1 MERAMKDPIWQPSQ
15 HRITHANLTNYLDYL
30 SDNYAL
36 KFTDYSELHQWSI
49 NNRAQFWASIWDFCG
64 VIGDPGEQ
72 ELIKGNGMLEDRFF
86 PAAKLNFAENLL
98 QRKDHDDAMVFW
110 AEDKTGQRVIWKEL
124 YDEVSRLRQ
133 ALLELGL
140 KAGDR
145 VAAYMAN
152 TPQTII
158 AMLATTS
165 LGAIW
170 CSCSP
175 DFGEQGVIDRFAQI
189 EPTLLFAHS
198 HYYYAGKK
206 INNSH
211 KIKVIAN
218 TLKIFN
224 KVIIAPYGTDQ
235 FIDNAPD
242 IEGKQWLYWHELL
255 APYQSQPIE
264 FERFPFHHP
273 LYILFSSGTTGV
285 PKCIVHSAGGT
296 LLQHLKEHQLHC
308 DVKPNDRLF
317 YYTTTSWM
325 MWHWLVSGLASK
337 ATLLLYDGSPTHP
350 DDSML
355 FMFADAEDM
364 TLFGTSAKFID
375 TLAKHQARPA
385 QVHSLETLRTIT
397 STGSTLSPEHFD
409 YVYQHIK
416 SDVQLSSISGGSD
429 IISCFVLG
437 NPLMPVYR
445 GEITCAGLGMAVEI
459 RNNEDQSVTQE
470 KGELVCTK
478 AFPSMPIGF
487 WNDADQSK
495 YRAAYFDKSPNIW
508 AHSDFAEITEQQGFI
523 IYGRSDTTLNPGGV
537 RIGSAEIYRQVEQIP
552 QVRDSVVIG
561 EQWHDDMRIILF
573 VQLTE
578 GVQLDMAL
586 IETIKNQLRS
596 GATPRHV
603 PDLIYQVA
611 DVPRTRSGKI
621 AELAVKAIIEG
632 KEVKNAGALANP
644 EALDCYKH
652 LVKHHHRKLVM

>member
-1 MERAMKDPIWQPSQ
+1 MNAPIWQPSQ

-36 KFTDYSELHQWSI
+36 KFTGYSELHQWSI
-49 NNRAQFWASIWDFCG
+49 SNRAQFWASIWDFCD

-72 ELIKGNGMLEDRFF
+72 ELIKGNGMLEDCFF
-86 PAAKLNFAENLL
+86 PTAKLNFAENLL
-98 QRKDHDDAMVFW
+98 QRKDHSDAMVFW
-110 AEDKTGQRVIWKEL
+110 AEDKTGQRVNWKEL

-133 ALLELGL
+133 ALLELGV
-140 KAGDR
+140 KSGDR
-145 VAAYMAN
+145 IAAYMAN
-152 TPQTII
+152 TPQTVI
-158 AMLATTS
+158 AMLACTS
-165 LGAIW
+165 LGATW

-189 EPTLLFAHS
+189 EPTLLLAHS

-206 INNSH
+206 HN
-211 KIKVIAN
+211 N
-218 TLKIFN
+218 TLKINKISSALKTLN
-224 KVIIAPYGTDQ
+224 KVIIAPYGTDPLVH
-235 FIDNAPD
+235 NALG
-242 IEGKQWLYWHELL
+242 IEDKQWLYWQELL
-255 APYQSQPIE
+255 APYQAQSIE

-273 LYILFSSGTTGV
+273 LYILFSSGTTGI

-296 LLQHLKEHQLHC
+296 LLQHVKEHQLHC

-325 MWHWLVSGLASK
+325 MWHWLVSGLASR

-350 DDSML
+350 NDSML

-375 TLAKHQARPA
+375 TLAKNQARPA
-385 QVHSLETLRTIT
+385 QLHSLETLRTIT

-437 NPLMPVYR
+437 NPLMPIYR

-459 RNNEDQSVTQE
+459 RDEAGKGTEQQ

-487 WNDADQSK
+487 WNDDNGSK
-495 YRAAYFDKSPNIW
+495 YHAAYFEHFPDIW
-508 AHSDFAEITEQQGFI
+508 AHGDFAETTDHQGFI
-523 IYGRSDTTLNPGGV
+523 IHGRSDTTLNPGGV

-552 QVRDSVVIG
+552 AVLDSVVISQPWQRC
-561 EQWHDDMRIILF
+561 ERIVLF
-573 VQLTE
+573 VQLHE
-578 GVQLDMAL
+578 GCSLDASL
-586 IETIKNQLRS
+586 IEQINLQIRS

-603 PDLIYQVA
+603 PALIVQV
-611 DVPRTRSGKI
+611 DGVPRTRSGKV
-621 AELAVKAIIEG
+621 AELTVKAIIEG
-632 KEVKNAGALANP
+632 QAVKNISALANP
-644 EALDCYKH
+644 EVLESYKNAM
-652 LVKHHHRKLVM
+652 LPVDSTD

>member
-1 MERAMKDPIWQPSQ
+1 MNDPIWQPSQ
-15 HRITHANLTNYLDYL
+15 HRITRANLTNYLDYL

-36 KFTDYSELHQWSI
+36 MFADYSELHQWSI
-49 NNRAQFWASIWDFCG
+49 DNREQFWASIWDFCG

-72 ELIKGNGMLEDRFF
+72 ELIKGLSMLEDRFF
-86 PAAKLNFAENLL
+86 PGAKLNFAENLL
-98 QRKDHDDAMVFW
+98 QRKDHADAIVFW
-110 AEDKTGQRVIWKEL
+110 AEDKTGQRVSWKEL

-133 ALLELGL
+133 ALLELGI
-140 KAGDR
+140 KPGDR
-145 VAAYMAN
+145 IAAYMAN
-152 TPQTII
+152 TPQAVI
-158 AMLATTS
+158 AMLACTS
-165 LGAIW
+165 LGATW
-170 CSCSP
+170 CACSP

-189 EPTLLFAHS
+189 KPKLLFAHS

-206 INNSH
+206 IDNTN
-211 KIKVIAN
+211 KIKSIAN
-218 TLKIFN
+218 TLKSLN
-224 KVIIAPYGTDQ
+224 KVIIAPYGTDS
-235 FIDNAPD
+235 FVVNAPD
-242 IEGKQWLYWHELL
+242 IKDKQWLYWQDLL
-255 APYQSQPIE
+255 APYQTQPIK

-273 LYILFSSGTTGV
+273 LYILFSSGTTGI

-325 MWHWLVSGLASK
+325 MWHWLVSGLASN

-350 DDSML
+350 NDSML

-364 TLFGTSAKFID
+364 TLFGTSAKYID
-375 TLAKHQARPA
+375 TLTKGQARPA
-385 QVHSLETLRTIT
+385 QVHNLESLRTIT
-397 STGSTLSPEHFD
+397 STGSPLSPEHFD

-437 NPLMPVYR
+437 NPLMPIYR
-445 GEITCAGLGMAVEI
+445 GEITCAGLGMAVEVRDEAGKGI
-459 RNNEDQSVTQE
+459 KQQ

-487 WNDADQSK
+487 WDDADGNK
-495 YRAAYFDKSPNIW
+495 YQNAYFNKFPGIW
-508 AHSDFAEITEQQGFI
+508 AHGDFAETTNHQGFI
-523 IYGRSDTTLNPGGV
+523 IHGRSDTTLNPGGV

-552 QVRDSVVIG
+552 AVLDSVVIAKQLP
-561 EQWHDDMRIILF
+561 EDVQIILF
-573 VQLTE
+573 VKLPE
-578 GVQLDMAL
+578 GHTLDMAL
-586 IETIKNQLRS
+586 IDAIKKQISL

-621 AELAVKAIIEG
+621 AELAVKAVVEG
-632 KEVKNAGALANP
+632 RKVENLNALANP
-644 EALDCYKH
+644 EALECYKNI
-652 LVKHHHRKLVM
+652 VPQQHRRLIL